1 MLKAIG
7 VSVGLA
13 SLMAVTSGAGAATS
27 LGERSAIASVTQLSV
42 LVARMPAGKTVS
54 IASGAANPA
63 WSLGG
68 RLLAYTD
75 TSTYGLELATLRGPR
90 RAITRVPNRYY
101 IDNYPTWSPDG
112 RQVAFARTIP
122 IAWQDGVPTA
132 TETEIFSV
140 PLNGE
145 HLRRLTR
152 DHAEDGD
159 PAWSPNGRAIVFVRA
174 GNIIRLDLRT
184 HLESRLIS
192 NGEQPA
198 WSPDGRRLAFVRT
211 APDTGERAIFTAS
224 ASGHQVRRLTPVGT
238 DARQPA
244 WSPDGR
250 RIVFTATT
258 AGPDLQ
264 TLYTI
269 GADGNGLRNLPG
281 TRGNSEPAWQPS
293 TAPKR

>member
-1 MLKAIG
+1 M
-7 VSVGLA
+7 
-13 SLMAVTSGAGAATS
+13 
-27 LGERSAIASVTQLSV
+27 
-42 LVARMPAGKTVS
+42 
-54 IASGAANPA
+54 
-63 WSLGG
+63 
-68 RLLAYTD
+68 
-75 TSTYGLELATLRGPR
+75 
-90 RAITRVPNRYY
+90 PNRYY
-101 IDNYPTWSPDG
+101 IDNHPTWSPDA

-122 IAWQDGVPTA
+122 IAWQNGVPTA

-140 PLNGE
+140 TVNGE
-145 HLRRLTR
+145 HLRRLTH

-159 PAWSPNGRAIVFVRA
+159 PAWSPNGRAIAFVRA

-250 RIVFTATT
+250 RIVFTRYHGRPRPADALHDRYRRQRTT
-258 AGPDLQ
+258 QSPGNAGEQRARVAALDPDKALTRRSR
-264 TLYTI
+264 TLPRQPG
-269 GADGNGLRNLPG
+269 GAPRSRPSG
-281 TRGNSEPAWQPS
+281 TSRWPVAARRVMVDNVAQRE
-293 TAPKR
+293 RCR